1 MPGRRGEDMT
11 AVLSPCTSR
20 NLLELNTLNNHDAKK
35 EGGEKKPKQ
44 QTKATKHQ
52 DMIID
57 H

>member
-1 MPGRRGEDMT
+1 MT
-11 AVLSPCTSR
+11 AVLSPCTSW